1 MRFSIRELLLVTVI
15 VALALGWWV
24 DRQQHPDE
32 LRAAQRWRTRAGAL
46 EEVLH
51 DSGWEV
57 QWELESV
64 HLSQGKRTIVIDTNA
79 YEPGPLPNSSAP
91 FLIPTKP

>member
-1 MRFSIRELLLVTVI
+1 MKFSIRDLLLVTVI
-15 VALALGWWV
+15 VAVAVGWWV
-24 DRQQHPDE
+24 DRQFHPNE

-57 QWELESV
+57 KWELESV
-64 HLSQGKRTIVIDTNA
+64 LLTKGKRTIVIDTNV
-79 YEPGPLPNSSAP
+79 YEPGPLPNPSAP
-91 FLIPTKP
+91 TPNPPKP

>member
-1 MRFSIRELLLVTVI
+1 MKFSIRDLLWLTVV
-15 VALALGWWV
+15 VALLLGWWV
-24 DRQQHPDE
+24 DRQIHPNE

-51 DSGWEV
+51 DSGWQV

-64 HLSQGKRTIVIDTNA
+64 HLTKGRRTIVIDTNA
-79 YEPGPLPNSSAP
+79 YEPSPLSNSSAP
-91 FLIPTKP
+91 APNPPKP

>member
-1 MRFSIRELLLVTVI
+1 MKFYIRDLLWLTVV
-15 VALALGWWV
+15 VALVVGCWV
-24 DRQQHPDE
+24 DRQVHPNE

-64 HLSQGKRTIVIDTNA
+64 HLTKGRRNIVIDTNV
-79 YEPGPLPNSSAP
+79 YEPSPLPNSSAP
-91 FLIPTKP
+91 APNPSKP

>member
-1 MRFSIRELLLVTVI
+1 MKFTIRDLFLVTLV
-15 VALALGWWV
+15 VAVCVAWWV
-24 DRQQHPDE
+24 DRQLHPDE

-51 DSGWEV
+51 DSGWQV

-64 HLSQGKRTIVIDTNA
+64 HLTKGRRTIVIDTNA

-91 FLIPTKP
+91 APTPPKP